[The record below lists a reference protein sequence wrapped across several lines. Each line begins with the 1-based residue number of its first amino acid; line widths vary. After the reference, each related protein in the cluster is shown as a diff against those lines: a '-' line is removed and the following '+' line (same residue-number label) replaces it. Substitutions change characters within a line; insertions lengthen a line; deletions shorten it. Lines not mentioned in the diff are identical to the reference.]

1 VLWLVDALVQVA
13 TEVTWAVAAAFM
25 SLVIGREMPST
36 TAVYAECSMGG
47 DLHALPIDLGVLR
60 AARRHGI
67 RTILTCR

>member
-1 VLWLVDALVQVA
+1 
-13 TEVTWAVAAAFM
+13 VAAAFM

-36 TAVYAECSMGG
+36 TAVFAECTMGG
-47 DLHALPIDLGVLR
+47 VLQAVPIHLEVLR